1 MSSSSDDS
9 DSNSDSDSDENNAVL
24 VKPAGI
30 PTNILEQDPPQQVQN
45 GAIKKSSYFEREASP
60 IPAKIDQGT
69 SVSYNQDYRSLVE
82 EFQNSLTIH
91 KGFTLLHFAAGK
103 GHYILCK
110 RILDNQMLTDP
121 AEESDIYGNTPLH
134 TAARYGHL
142 EVFKLL
148 VYHVHDKFRK
158 NTGKVTPF
166 QMAASYGNW
175 PICQFI
181 IDNFG
186 DLNAVTDGGNTL
198 LQKLQQARRT
208 GNLVLY
214 QSIIDGFEEK
224 KLKEEL
230 FQETKNDWDKH
241 YNWEKK
247 QKDWDCTGN
256 STLYQNPNN
265 WNNHPNIRADWE
277 RKFSTG
283 DFGETPFYLAA
294 KNSRLTL
301 SEVMIEYENFPVE
314 HPEGKFG
321 NTLLHMAAK
330 VGNIP
335 LYQMIIDNIEDK
347 NPKNDRGETPFHE
360 AAKNGHLEMCQIL
373 KDTYNVQGK
382 ELKIEALA
390 ALIDK
395 VAENGHFELI
405 QWIYDN
411 NMTEE

>member
-1 MSSSSDDS
+1 MDHY
-9 DSNSDSDSDENNAVL
+9 
-24 VKPAGI
+24 P
-30 PTNILEQDPPQQVQN
+30 PEQIQT
-45 GAIKKSSYFEREASP
+45 GAIKKSNYFEREAHE
-60 IPAKIDQGT
+60 
-69 SVSYNQDYRSLVE
+69 YHLLVE
-82 EFQNSLTIH
+82 EFHNKLTIH
-91 KGFTLLHFAAGK
+91 KGFTLLHYAAGK

-110 RILDNQMLTDP
+110 RILDNPMLTDP
-121 AEESDIYGNTPLH
+121 AEESDVYGNTPLH

-181 IDNFG
+181 IENFG
-186 DLNAVTDGGNTL
+186 DLNVEEYGQNTL
-198 LQKLQQARRT
+198 LDKLQKARRT

-214 QSIIDGFEEK
+214 QNIIDRFEEK
-224 KLKEEL
+224 KLNKNPM
-230 FQETKNDWDKH
+230 FQETKNDWDKN
-241 YNWEKK
+241 YDWMKK
-247 QKDWDCTGN
+247 QNDW
-256 STLYQNPNN
+256 QN
-265 WNNHPNIRADWE
+265 
-277 RKFSTG
+277 KFSVG

-301 SEVMIEYENFPVE
+301 SEVMIEYENFPDE

-330 VGNIP
+330 VGNVP

-360 AAKNGHLEMCQIL
+360 AAKNGHLEVCQIL
-373 KDTYNVQGK
+373 KDTYTVLGK
-382 ELKIEALA
+382 ELKIEAMA

-395 VAENGHFELI
+395 VCNNGHFELI

-411 NMTEE
+411 NMTKE

>member
-1 MSSSSDDS
+1 MD
-9 DSNSDSDSDENNAVL
+9 
-24 VKPAGI
+24 
-30 PTNILEQDPPQQVQN
+30 QDPPQQVQA
-45 GAIKKSSYFEREASP
+45 GAIKKSSYYERQASP
-60 IPAKIDQGT
+60 IPAKIDQGA
-69 SVSYNQDYRSLVE
+69 SVSYNHDYRSLVE

-91 KGFTLLHFAAGK
+91 KGFTLLHYAAGK

-110 RILDNQMLTDP
+110 RILDNPMLTDP
-121 AEESDIYGNTPLH
+121 AEESDVYGNTPLH

-186 DLNAVTDGGNTL
+186 DLNVENEGWNGRKTL
-198 LQKLQQARRT
+198 LQKLQKARRT
-208 GNLVLY
+208 GDLVLY
-214 QSIIDGFEEK
+214 QSIIDRFEEK
-224 KLKEEL
+224 KLDHYPM

-247 QKDWDCTGN
+247 QKDWLWQT
-256 STLYQNPNN
+256 
-265 WNNHPNIRADWE
+265 
-277 RKFSTG
+277 KFSVG

-294 KNSRLTL
+294 KNSQLTL
-301 SEVMIEYENFPVE
+301 SEVMIEYENFPHE

-360 AAKNGHLEMCQIL
+360 AAKNGHLEICQIL
-373 KDTYNVQGK
+373 KDTYNVLGK
-382 ELKIEALA
+382 ELKIYAMA
-390 ALIDK
+390 ALIEK
-395 VAENGHFELI
+395 VADNGHFDLI
-405 QWIYDN
+405 AWIYDN
-411 NMTEE
+411 NMTDE

>member
-1 MSSSSDDS
+1 MDQ
-9 DSNSDSDSDENNAVL
+9 A
-24 VKPAGI
+24 
-30 PTNILEQDPPQQVQN
+30 PPKQVQN
-45 GAIKKSSYFEREASP
+45 GAIKKSSYFERNASP
-60 IPAKIDQGT
+60 IPAKIDEGA
-69 SVSYNQDYRSLVE
+69 SVSDSYDYRVLVE

-91 KGFTLLHFAAGK
+91 KGFTLLHYAAGK

-110 RILDNQMLTDP
+110 RILDNPMLTDP
-121 AEESDIYGNTPLH
+121 AEESDVYGNTPLH

-198 LQKLQQARRT
+198 LQKLQKARRT
-208 GNLVLY
+208 GDLVLY
-214 QSIIDGFEEK
+214 QSIIDRFEEK
-224 KLKEEL
+224 KLIKNPMIE
-230 FQETKNDWDKH
+230 ETKNDWDKH

-247 QKDWDCTGN
+247 QKDWLWQT
-256 STLYQNPNN
+256 
-265 WNNHPNIRADWE
+265 
-277 RKFSTG
+277 KFSVE

-294 KNSRLTL
+294 KNSQLTL
-301 SEVMIEYENFPVE
+301 SEVMIEYENFKDE

-360 AAKNGHLEMCQIL
+360 AAKNGHLQICQIL
-373 KDTYNVQGK
+373 KDTYNVLGK
-382 ELKIEALA
+382 ELKIYAMA
-390 ALIDK
+390 ALIEK
-395 VAENGHFELI
+395 VADNGHFDLI
-405 QWIYDN
+405 AWIYDN
-411 NMTEE
+411 NMTDE

>member
-9 DSNSDSDSDENNAVL
+9 DSNSDSDSDKNNAVL

-30 PTNILEQDPPQQVQN
+30 PPQQVQN

-69 SVSYNQDYRSLVE
+69 SVSYNSDYRSLVE

-91 KGFTLLHFAAGK
+91 KGFTLLHYAAGK

-121 AEESDIYGNTPLH
+121 AEESDVYGNTPLH

-181 IDNFG
+181 IENFG
-186 DLNAVTDGGNTL
+186 DLNVEEYGQNTL
-198 LQKLQQARRT
+198 LDKLQKARRT

-214 QSIIDGFEEK
+214 QNIIDRFEEK
-224 KLKEEL
+224 KLNKNPM
-230 FQETKNDWDKH
+230 FQETKNDWDKN
-241 YNWEKK
+241 YDWMKK
-247 QKDWDCTGN
+247 QNDW
-256 STLYQNPNN
+256 QN
-265 WNNHPNIRADWE
+265 
-277 RKFSTG
+277 KFSVG

-301 SEVMIEYENFPVE
+301 SEVMIEYENFPNE

-347 NPKNDRGETPFHE
+347 NPTNDHGETPFHE
-360 AAKNGHLEMCQIL
+360 AAKNGHLEVCQIL
-373 KDTYNVQGK
+373 KDTYNVLGK
-382 ELKIEALA
+382 ELKIEAMA

-395 VAENGHFELI
+395 VCNNGHFELI